1 MQTQGWTW
9 LRDADGK
16 TIAPEALPKNLGLKQ
31 FANDQYRGCCS
42 SPATS
47 VTARMTTL
55 PRFQE
60 FYWGH
65 WLRTQTDPSVDPN
78 DFALTEFNPYL
89 TLVGN
94 VAKAMVAPAR

>member
-1 MQTQGWTW
+1 MQTRGWTW

-16 TIAPEALPKNLGLKQ
+16 AIAPEALPKNLGLKQ

-55 PRFQE
+55 PRFRNSIG
-60 FYWGH
+60 GH
-65 WLRTQTDPSVDPN
+65 WLRTQTDPSGRN

-94 VAKAMVAPAR
+94 VAKGHGRPAR